1 MSFIREKQTRKYI
14 YFLITVS
21 IAIFIFAIFC
31 NINYRNLAGKMVVS
45 HDEALVSALIEQGVS
60 VDIIAKAFK
69 SPTATKEGMKCIL
82 SLGMTKDNALW
93 YTPNCSQ
100 SMNAAQ
106 VTCTSISIL
115 LIGFLLGGTYF
126 YFIRREQLYQEAS
139 KTVHKFAE
147 GDFTNHM
154 SRNQE
159 GTLFHLYSAI
169 DELAMSLKSK
179 EETEHQ
185 TKEFLK
191 DSISNISHQ
200 LKTPLAALHM
210 YNEIIEG
217 EPENTEMVKQFAL
230 KSETALKRIDRLIQ
244 LLLKMM
250 RLDAGSITFTKERY
264 KVKEIIMESVEDLW
278 MRAKAE
284 HKILIIEGN
293 EETLIDCDML
303 WTCEAIGNLAKNA
316 LDHTNENGK
325 VNITWNETPAMLR
338 IMVTDDGNGILPED
352 IYHIFKRFYRGSK
365 ENDTPGVGLGLPL
378 AKAIVEGQEGTL
390 TVESVIG
397 EGATFTI
404 CLKRPF
410 LTES

>member
-14 YFLITVS
+14 YFLIIVS

-31 NINYRNLAGKMVVS
+31 NINYQNLAGQMVVS
-45 HDEALVSALIEQGVS
+45 HDEALVSGLIEQGVS

-69 SPTATKEGMKCIL
+69 SPTATKEGMKCIQ
-82 SLGMTKDNALW
+82 SLGMTKNNALW
-93 YTPNCSQ
+93 YTPSSLN
-100 SMNAAQ
+100 SMNSAQ
-106 VTCTSISIL
+106 VTCTAVSIL
-115 LIGFLLGGTYF
+115 IIGFLLGGTYF

-139 KTVHKFAE
+139 KAVHKFAE

-217 EPENTEMVKQFAL
+217 EPENTDTVKQFAL

-244 LLLKMM
+244 LLLKIM
-250 RLDAGSITFTKERY
+250 RLDAGTITFTRERY
-264 KVKEIIMESVEDLW
+264 RVKEVIMESVEDLW

-293 EETLIDCDML
+293 EETLIDCDLL

-338 IMVTDDGNGILPED
+338 ITVTDDGNGIPPED
-352 IYHIFKRFYRGSK
+352 IHHIFKRFYRGSK
-365 ENDTPGVGLGLPL
+365 ENDTPGIGLGLSL
-378 AKAIVEGQEGTL
+378 AKAIVEGQDGTM

-397 EGATFTI
+397 EGSTFTI
-404 CLKRPF
+404 CFKRPF